1 MGLVAA
7 LVSLLG
13 YPVYLLDMLGPG
25 HGGWR
30 KRAFDALRLRGG
42 TRPRLVS
49 WVIWTALQAVIF
61 LGARAGGATD
71 TNWLPVAY
79 FLGCL
84 SVGVVAW
91 RLGDRTL
98 GRVDLGFGALAV
110 LSLALLVG
118 AREPRAALIL
128 AILTDALAGAPTLWS
143 VWREPRHES
152 LAGWLFFLA
161 GGLLNMLAFPVLQ
174 DWTFEVVGYTLVV
187 VAQQGFVVGWILLA
201 SRRARTGG

>member
-1 MGLVAA
+1 MTIGLVAA

-25 HGGWR
+25 AGGWR
-30 KRAFDALRLRGG
+30 ARAFHVLRLRGG

-79 FLGCL
+79 LLGCL
-84 SVGVVAW
+84 AVSAVAAGV
-91 RLGDRTL
+91 GDRDL
-98 GRVDLGFGALAV
+98 GPVDLGFGALAV
-110 LSLALLVG
+110 LSLVLLVG
-118 AREPRAALIL
+118 AREPRAALVL
-128 AILTDALAGAPTLWS
+128 AILTDSLASAPTLWS
-143 VWREPRHES
+143 VLRDPRHES

-161 GGLLNMLAFPVLQ
+161 GGLLNTLAFPPI
-174 DWTFEVVGYTLVV
+174 DAWSFETVGYTLVV
-187 VAQQGFVVGWILLA
+187 VAQQGFVVGRLLWA
-201 SRRARTGG
+201 RAAG

>member
-1 MGLVAA
+1 MSIGLVAA

-25 HGGWR
+25 DGGWR
-30 KRAFDALRLRGG
+30 KRAFHALRLQGG

-71 TNWLPVAY
+71 TNWLPLAY

-84 SVGVVAW
+84 GVSVVAW
-91 RLGDRTL
+91 WVGDRDL
-98 GRVDLGFGALAV
+98 SRVDLGFGALAV

-118 AREPRAALIL
+118 AREPRAALGL
-128 AILTDALAGAPTLWS
+128 AILTDTLASAPTLWS
-143 VWREPRHES
+143 VTRDPRQES

-161 GGLLNMLAFPVLQ
+161 GGLLNTLAFPPFHA
-174 DWTFEVVGYTLVV
+174 WTFEAVGYTLVV
-187 VAQQGFVVGWILLA
+187 VVQQGFVVGRILWWRG
-201 SRRARTGG
+201 SGRR